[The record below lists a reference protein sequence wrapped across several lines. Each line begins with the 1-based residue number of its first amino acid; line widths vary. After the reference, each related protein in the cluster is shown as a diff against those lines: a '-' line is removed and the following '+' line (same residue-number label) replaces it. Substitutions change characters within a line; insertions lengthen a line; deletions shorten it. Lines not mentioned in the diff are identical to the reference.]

1 MLLKEDIRHELYIIF
16 LDSWR
21 IYDSSDNKHEPIAER
36 IKGSSVVVIDSD
48 IYLKYRME
56 NKHNTSEFTQ
66 KISEGLKLSFEKLV
80 RDKAKEDGEL
90 IFCEDGKI
98 IHVKAKEL
106 LKQQTK

>member
-1 MLLKEDIRHELYIIF
+1 M
-16 LDSWR
+16 S
-21 IYDSSDNKHEPIAER
+21 
-36 IKGSSVVVIDSD
+36 
-48 IYLKYRME
+48 
-56 NKHNTSEFTQ
+56 NKHNISELTQ
-66 KISEGLKLSFEKLV
+66 KISEGLNRSFEKLV